1 MTLACLII
9 SYARKDNVLQLVEE
23 VFNSGIE
30 KIYISIDGP
39 RNQEVES
46 FQLELKSDLAKWNGL
61 HLSQIQI
68 WQRKKNFGSG
78 ASVIASLDWVF
89 ANEEEVI
96 VLEDDLEVR
105 EQFFNFMKFGLQQ
118 MKNHSNLKIVTG
130 TNPFPEVTQN
140 RFGKVHYPVAWGW
153 ATNRANWLELRKLLF
168 GDFPTKSLHF
178 HLNKDLY
185 WRIGK
190 KRALKG
196 QIEAWDVPL
205 ASEMYK
211 TPYYT
216 LLPPS
221 NLVRNIGF
229 DRHAAHT
236 SAAIWPLNLSIADYS
251 VPENS
256 ELKPL
261 MFVDLGKEFEN
272 KIFKIRL
279 HHIVSWILHKTI
291 DRYRFKPEVTTLQDR
306 VLMEGYPSK

>member
-23 VFNSGIE
+23 VFSAGIE

-39 RNQEVES
+39 RNQEIES
-46 FQLELKSDLAKWNGL
+46 FQSELKSDLAKLNGL

-68 WQRKKNFGSG
+68 WQREKNFGSG

-89 ANEEEVI
+89 ANEDEVI

-105 EQFFNFMKFGLQQ
+105 GQFFNFMKFGLRQ

-130 TNPFPEVTQN
+130 TNPFPEITQN
-140 RFGKVHYPVAWGW
+140 RFGKLHYPVAWGW

-168 GDFPTKSLHF
+168 GNFPTKSLHF
-178 HLNKDLY
+178 HLKKDLY
-185 WRIGK
+185 WQIGK

-251 VPENS
+251 VSENS
-256 ELKPL
+256 ELTPL

-272 KIFKIRL
+272 KIFKIRS
-279 HHIVSWILHKTI
+279 HHIVSWIFHKTI
-291 DRYRFKPEVTTLQDR
+291 DTYRFKPYVTTLQDR

>member
-1 MTLACLII
+1 MSLACLII

-23 VFNSGIE
+23 VSNAGIE

-39 RNQEVES
+39 RTQEIENI
-46 FQLELKSDLAKWNGL
+46 QLMLKSELANRDGL
-61 HLSQIQI
+61 HLRQVQI
-68 WQRKKNFGSG
+68 WQRKRNFGSG

-96 VLEDDLEVR
+96 VLEDDLQVR
-105 EQFFNFMKFGLQQ
+105 GQFFSFMKFGLRQ
-118 MKNHSNLKIVTG
+118 MKNHSNLKMVTG

-140 RFGKVHYPVAWGW
+140 LFGKLHYPVAWGW

-178 HLNKDLY
+178 HLSKDLY
-185 WRIGK
+185 WQIGK

-196 QIEAWDVPL
+196 QIEAWDIPL
-205 ASEMYK
+205 ASQMYK

-216 LLPPS
+216 LIPPS

-236 SAAIWPLNLSIADYS
+236 RAAIWPLNLSIADYS

-256 ELKPL
+256 ELTSQ

-279 HHIVSWILHKTI
+279 HHIVSWIFHKTI
-291 DRYRFKPEVTTLQDR
+291 DRYRFKRDATTLQDR

>member
-9 SYARKDNVLQLVEE
+9 SYARKDNVLQLVEA
-23 VFNSGIE
+23 VSKAGIE

-39 RNQEVES
+39 GDQEIKS
-46 FQLELKSDLAKWNGL
+46 IQSELKSDLANWHSL
-61 HLSQIQI
+61 HLTQVQI
-68 WQRKKNFGSG
+68 WQRKRNFGSG

-105 EQFFNFMKFGLQQ
+105 GQFFNFMKFGLRQ
-118 MKNHSNLKIVTG
+118 MKNHPNLKIVTG

-140 RFGKVHYPVAWGW
+140 RFGKLHYPVAWGW

-168 GDFPTKSLHF
+168 GDFPTKSMHF

-216 LLPPS
+216 LLPPA

-236 SAAIWPLNLSIADYS
+236 SAAIWPLNLSITEYS
-251 VPENS
+251 VAENS
-256 ELKPL
+256 ELTPL

-279 HHIVSWILHKTI
+279 HHIVSWIFHKTI
-291 DRYRFKPEVTTLQDR
+291 DRYRFKPDVTTLQDR